1 MFAAMNPMRDLK
13 AVGASLDEGL
23 SNHGTTVSLNLPKTN
38 VRFPPLADISRAC
51 FRRQAGGRSLE
62 YRTKRSACM
71 SLKLQFPRKTAP
83 H

>member
-38 VRFPPLADISRAC
+38 VRFPPLAVFDADRFSAR
-51 FRRQAGGRSLE
+51 GR
-62 YRTKRSACM
+62 TSAPGIEA
-71 SLKLQFPRKTAP
+71 QD
-83 H
+83 